1 MGEKLAEEEIH
12 PELVV
17 EGTDPA
23 EGFGVGEV
31 LVPSL
36 ATCQAE
42 FAPFGSCCSL
52 AAFAVVDRKQG
63 QTNAAV
69 AGTEECFVEG
79 AVRSLSPWKCL
90 AVSRIPD
97 RTCCQRESVHH
108 TLHSSRLPPSHRDG
122 HVTLPKGLRP
132 IDFPEAQR
140 NADCFHPQGRAT
152 HIFMAKRK
160 VVGTEGEHM
169 AVLVNEK
176 IDKLLETTSR
186 SFYPTLKYLPKKTR
200 GQIGLLYLLARVAD
214 TIADT
219 KHGETTVLTESLRAY
234 NGVVQTG
241 QGALPQFEDLAEM
254 QENPHEAALLRHVPD
269 VIEGLDE
276 YSIEDRQR
284 MLECLDI
291 IVHGQLL
298 DLERFG
304 PANEGG
310 KISALANNEELDDY
324 TFRVAGCVGV
334 FWTKMSLAH
343 LMELSPEEE
352 KVFMER
358 GIRFGKALQMI
369 NILRDI
375 PEDLRFG
382 RCYLP
387 EDMLEKHGLKP
398 EDLLDDGN
406 LEAFRPLYDTYLDLT
421 NEHLEA
427 ATAYIQMIP
436 ETQFR
441 LKASCMLPVLV
452 GQRTVTLLR
461 EGNILNSDERIKVTR
476 DEMKTYARK
485 LLRALLIP
493 GGVRRLLEKNRDK

>member
-1 MGEKLAEEEIH
+1 M
-12 PELVV
+12 P
-17 EGTDPA
+17 
-23 EGFGVGEV
+23 
-31 LVPSL
+31 
-36 ATCQAE
+36 
-42 FAPFGSCCSL
+42 
-52 AAFAVVDRKQG
+52 
-63 QTNAAV
+63 
-69 AGTEECFVEG
+69 
-79 AVRSLSPWKCL
+79 
-90 AVSRIPD
+90 
-97 RTCCQRESVHH
+97 
-108 TLHSSRLPPSHRDG
+108 
-122 HVTLPKGLRP
+122 
-132 IDFPEAQR
+132 
-140 NADCFHPQGRAT
+140 
-152 HIFMAKRK
+152 
-160 VVGTEGEHM
+160 
-169 AVLVNEK
+169 VLVNEK

-214 TIADT
+214 TVADT
-219 KHGETTVLTESLRAY
+219 KHGETAVLLDSLKTY
-234 NGVVQTG
+234 NDVVQG
-241 QGALPQFEDLAEM
+241 RGGELPNFEDLANL
-254 QENPHEAALLRHVPD
+254 QENPHEAELLRNVPD
-269 VIEGLDE
+269 VIDGLNE
-276 YSIEDRQR
+276 YSTEDQQR

-291 IVHGQLL
+291 IVHGQML

-310 KISALANNEELDDY
+310 NISALANDEELDDY

-334 FWTKMSLAH
+334 FWTQMSLAH
-343 LMELSPEEE
+343 LMQLPSKEEAL
-352 KVFMER
+352 FMER
-358 GIRFGKALQMI
+358 GIKFGKALQMI

-382 RCYLP
+382 RCYIP
-387 EDMLEKHGLKP
+387 KDMLQKHGLEP
-398 EDLLDDGN
+398 EDLLNDAN
-406 LEAFRPLYDTYLDLT
+406 LEKFRPLYDAYLDLT

-461 EGNILNSDERIKVTR
+461 TGNILNSEERIKVTR